1 MMTILQLRAVEN
13 IRKGNDG
20 YDDGGGDGDCGDD
33 HDDDFEDDDGNADG
47 VLIADCPA
55 MSFVLVC

>member
-20 YDDGGGDGDCGDD
+20 YDDGGGDEYN
-33 HDDDFEDDDGNADG
+33 DDDDNGG
-47 VLIADCPA
+47 
-55 MSFVLVC
+55 